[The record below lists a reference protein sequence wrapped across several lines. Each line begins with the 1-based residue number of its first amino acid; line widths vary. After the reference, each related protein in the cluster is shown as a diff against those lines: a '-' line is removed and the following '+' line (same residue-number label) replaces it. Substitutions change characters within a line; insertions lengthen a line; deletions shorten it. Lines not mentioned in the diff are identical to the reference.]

1 MDEIEFIKTFPFL
14 KSLEDKM
21 NNWIRFEIKFGIL
34 KITKMIPLK
43 NKPNNCINSI
53 RMNFINQNGNCF
65 KWISSHEI
73 GMHSCKR
80 SAHLNKSQ

>member
-21 NNWIRFEIKFGIL
+21 INWIRFEIKFGIL

-43 NKPNNCINSI
+43 NKPNNCINTI

-65 KWISSHEI
+65 K
-73 GMHSCKR
+73 
-80 SAHLNKSQ
+80 